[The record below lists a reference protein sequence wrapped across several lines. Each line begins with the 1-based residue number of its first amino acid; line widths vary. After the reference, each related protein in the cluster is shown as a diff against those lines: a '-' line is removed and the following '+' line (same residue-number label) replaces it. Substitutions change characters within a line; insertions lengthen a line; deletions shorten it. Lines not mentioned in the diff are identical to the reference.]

1 MNEGLLDLQ
10 LLKNLKSKSHI
21 SKTTLKMESKNKYL
35 FPLIVMA
42 SLFFLIGFITT
53 MNNSLINYLKDAFNL
68 NEVEKQLPN
77 TFFYGAYILSI
88 PVGYLLNRIGYKNGI
103 ITSLILISLG
113 FFLCIPGVAF
123 GYYGFLSAISVFA
136 IGIVILQVAANPY
149 VNALGS
155 PQTAASRLTL
165 TNALNSV
172 ATVIAPIFVSM
183 LIVSA
188 NTGDVAD
195 PKAVQGPFAGI
206 GIVTLVIAIIMFFL
220 LLPEIKET
228 QTAEDVTKKIKTSA
242 FRYTHMWLGSLA
254 IFFYMGIEI
263 GIPSFFA
270 DYSVKLG
277 FDFDGEMRIK
287 MLAYYWAGLM
297 VGRVA
302 GIFILRKYT
311 AARILSFNAIAGA
324 AMLLLSLVLGG
335 IGLNWLGLALFLG
348 TGLMHSIMWP
358 CIYNLALQDLGIH
371 SKVGS
376 GVIATSVIGAALLPI
391 MMGGIQKNIGLVVA
405 ICCLFIYYAY
415 ITYFAIKGSKIRT

>member
-1 MNEGLLDLQ
+1 MFKHQDMQNR
-10 LLKNLKSKSHI
+10 NSS
-21 SKTTLKMESKNKYL
+21 YL

-42 SLFFLIGFITT
+42 TLFFLLGFITT
-53 MNNSLINYLKDAFNL
+53 MNNSLINYLKDAFGL

-88 PVGYLLNRIGYKNGI
+88 PVGYLLNRIGYKNGV
-103 ITSLILISLG
+103 LAGLGMISLG
-113 FFLCIPGVAF
+113 FFLCIPGVAL
-123 GYYGFLSAISVFA
+123 GYYGFLSAVSIFA
-136 IGIVILQVAANPY
+136 IGVVLLQVAANPY

-155 PQTAASRLTL
+155 PETAASRLTL

-188 NTGDVAD
+188 NTGGASD
-195 PKAVQGPFAGI
+195 PKTVQGPFAGI
-206 GIVTLVIAIIMFFL
+206 GIVTLVIVVIMFFL
-220 LLPEIKET
+220 KLPEIKEPET
-228 QTAEDVTKKIKTSA
+228 VEGVVKKIKKSA
-242 FRYTHMWLGSLA
+242 YKYPHMWLGSLA
-254 IFFYMGIEI
+254 IFFYMGVEI

-270 DYSVKLG
+270 DYSARLG
-277 FDFDGEMRIK
+277 FDFDGEMRTK
-287 MLAYYWAGLM
+287 FLAYYWAGLM

-302 GIFILRKYT
+302 GIFILRKYS
-311 AARILSFNAIAGA
+311 AGKILSFNAIIGA
-324 AMLLLSLVLGG
+324 LMLLLSLVLGG
-335 IGLNWLGLALFLG
+335 MGMSWIGLVLFLG

-358 CIYNLALQDLGIH
+358 CIYNLALEDLGIH

-405 ICCLFIYYAY
+405 ICCLFVYYAY
-415 ITYFAIKGSKIRT
+415 ITYFAVKGSKMRT

>member
-1 MNEGLLDLQ
+1 M
-10 LLKNLKSKSHI
+10 
-21 SKTTLKMESKNKYL
+21 TTSKNKFL

-42 SLFFLIGFITT
+42 SMFFLLGFITT
-53 MNNSLINYLKDAFNL
+53 MNNSLIDYLRNAFSL

-88 PVGYLLNRIGYKNGI
+88 PVGYLLNRIGYRWGVLS
-103 ITSLILISLG
+103 SLALIALG
-113 FFLCIPGVAF
+113 FFLCIPGVAL
-123 GYYGFLSAISVFA
+123 GYYGFLSAVSIFA
-136 IGIVILQVAANPY
+136 IGVTILQVAANPY
-149 VNALGS
+149 VNALGT
-155 PQTAASRLTL
+155 PETAASRLTL

-188 NTGDVAD
+188 NTDGASD

-206 GIVTLVIAIIMFFL
+206 GIATLVIVVVMFFL
-220 LLPEIKET
+220 KLPEIREGEASEGGVVKNY
-228 QTAEDVTKKIKTSA
+228 KSSA
-242 FRYTHMWLGSLA
+242 YKYTHMWLGSLA
-254 IFFYMGIEI
+254 IFFYMGVEI

-270 DYSVKLG
+270 DYSDKLE
-277 FDFDGEMRIK
+277 FSFDGDMRTR

-302 GIFILRKYT
+302 GIFILRKFT
-311 AARILSFNAIAGA
+311 ARRILSFNAVTGAVMLAASIILGALGFSWIA
-324 AMLLLSLVLGG
+324 LV
-335 IGLNWLGLALFLG
+335 LFLG

-358 CIYNLALQDLGIH
+358 CIYNLSLEDLGPH

-391 MMGGIQKNIGLVVA
+391 MMGAIQRGIGLIIA

-415 ITYFAIKGSKIRT
+415 ITFFAVKGSKIR